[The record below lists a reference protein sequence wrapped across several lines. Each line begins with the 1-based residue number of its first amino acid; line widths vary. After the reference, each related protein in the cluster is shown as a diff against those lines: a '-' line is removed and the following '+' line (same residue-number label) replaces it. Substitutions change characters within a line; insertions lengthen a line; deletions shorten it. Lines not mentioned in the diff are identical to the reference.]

1 MNNKG
6 IASVEAAIVIPIF
19 LFAFLAIYHVINIIS
34 VKTII
39 YEAAVETSEYLAETA
54 YLEDVGMNVLSEKT
68 RKLEFEKNL
77 SDVGGVAAAPVIF
90 PKYLDDKGMVDK
102 YVVGGV
108 SGITFHHSYRDDA
121 DNVIICLRYKIKIP
135 FLSIEKQFE
144 IKIKQR
150 AYLGRNKDEIIS
162 QDDEDIYVY
171 ITDNMEAYHLSRN
184 CSHLDLSIEY
194 ATLEGAREAGY
205 KKCSFCGNRK
215 GDMVYITKEGDCYHK
230 NISCSGL
237 TRNVHRVRLSEV
249 GGMQPC
255 QRCGR

>member
-77 SDVGGVAAAPVIF
+77 SD
-90 PKYLDDKGMVDK
+90 
-102 YVVGGV
+102 VGGV

-230 NISCSGL
+230 YISCSGL